1 MSKMAEAATISSA
14 IATSISEDRTV
25 DVRVP
30 VEALGNLDWI
40 EELIEGVEDFDYT
53 KDLGVENEPNECT
66 YDVWGT
72 TEDGDEFRLSVCE
85 YVDA

>member
-1 MSKMAEAATISSA
+1 MTEAATISSA

-30 VEALGNLDWI
+30 VKALGNVDWI
-40 EELIEGVEDFDYT
+40 EDLVEGVEDFDYT
-53 KDLGVENEPNECT
+53 KDCGAENESGECT